1 MEYFDENRYLSCAFK
16 HTNDFRSKSL
26 SNIDDIDGEIKIAL
40 TILQEIMLTSR
51 VVESHW
57 DINSYSSGT
66 PD

>member
-26 SNIDDIDGEIKIAL
+26 SNIDDGEIKIAL

-51 VVESHW
+51 VVESH
-57 DINSYSSGT
+57 
-66 PD
+66 